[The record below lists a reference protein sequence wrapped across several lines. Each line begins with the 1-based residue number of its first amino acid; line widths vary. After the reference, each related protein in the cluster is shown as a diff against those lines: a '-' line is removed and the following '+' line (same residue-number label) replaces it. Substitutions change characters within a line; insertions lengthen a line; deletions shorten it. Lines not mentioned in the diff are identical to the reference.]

1 MLLLLEG
8 WGLQAR
14 QGRGICIELA
24 WIDVGHTG
32 YMEEKQGRG
41 STVGIEG

>member
-14 QGRGICIELA
+14 QGQGVCKKGSKTMGQYRVDIGFT
-24 WIDVGHTG
+24 DTG
-32 YMEEKQGRG
+32 A
-41 STVGIEG
+41 I

>member
-14 QGRGICIELA
+14 QGQGICIGLA
-24 WIDVGHTG
+24 WIDMG
-32 YMEEKQGRG
+32 KQGRG
-41 STVGIEG
+41 FTEGIEG